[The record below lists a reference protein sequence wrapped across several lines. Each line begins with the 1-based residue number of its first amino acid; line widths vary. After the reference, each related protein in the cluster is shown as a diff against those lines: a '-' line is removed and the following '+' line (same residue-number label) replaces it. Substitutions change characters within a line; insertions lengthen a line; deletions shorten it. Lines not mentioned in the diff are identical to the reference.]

1 MNIRIFLVNNEKN
14 NYAARLAPELAFL
27 FEGQLPSEGGVRSYR
42 SLRDAADDVA
52 AAFSDSHAILFLAE
66 PARLAETKK
75 LLAASVGL
83 TLRCD
88 SALLE
93 KASATR
99 NSLAGEHSDFAV
111 THAYVPE
118 NGRAIVCEDGLYAG
132 FSVTAGNQTIL
143 VLPLERG
150 RTELLLEK
158 EVIPQLNASYLI
170 RADMGALKR
179 YHARRLAAVCEEQ
192 DLRIAVAGTN
202 TADFFTDYLS
212 SEPTLADR
220 IILSGK
226 AEKRGSLSPADYVVN
241 LSITAAEFYGT
252 PYGVAISNAFY
263 SGSDPSGEKLIYLA
277 ITNEYETSLREV
289 RSLPGEEIPSLLSR
303 CCGDLCTFISD
314 IAGTDAGN
322 REVSRVNEKSLTSQ
336 YKVIIALVAA
346 LVAGL
351 VLFAGLF
358 FTLHGYTLKTW
369 AANAWSAVFPGSKPI
384 FTSEAET
391 TTGEV
396 TESVVATTNKIS
408 LTSVTAQDTAAAT
421 TAGAASASASASRSS
436 SSGSGSSGSDS
447 SGGSAATRAPTTA
460 APTTAAPT
468 TAAPVTVPPTTAVVP
483 PASETPTS
491 ETPVSEETPSGE
503 TPSEEPTQQSSGTE
517 NNEGSGEQEEGN

>member
-1 MNIRIFLVNNEKN
+1 
-14 NYAARLAPELAFL
+14 
-27 FEGQLPSEGGVRSYR
+27 
-42 SLRDAADDVA
+42 
-52 AAFSDSHAILFLAE
+52 
-66 PARLAETKK
+66 
-75 LLAASVGL
+75 
-83 TLRCD
+83 
-88 SALLE
+88 
-93 KASATR
+93 
-99 NSLAGEHSDFAV
+99 
-111 THAYVPE
+111 
-118 NGRAIVCEDGLYAG
+118 
-132 FSVTAGNQTIL
+132 
-143 VLPLERG
+143 
-150 RTELLLEK
+150 
-158 EVIPQLNASYLI
+158 
-170 RADMGALKR
+170 
-179 YHARRLAAVCEEQ
+179 
-192 DLRIAVAGTN
+192 IAVAGTN

-252 PYGVAISNAFY
+252 PYGVAISHAFY

-421 TAGAASASASASRSS
+421 TAGAASASRSS
-436 SSGSGSSGSDS
+436 SSGSDS

-468 TAAPVTVPPTTAVVP
+468 TAAPVTVPPTTAVAP
-483 PASETPTS
+483 PTS
-491 ETPVSEETPSGE
+491 ETPTTGAPVTEETPSGE